1 VLAVGSPL
9 PEVRVWP
16 APREEPVWLEHV
28 LAGEPAVLFFY
39 LWDWSPT

>member
-1 VLAVGSPL
+1 MLGPGDPL
-9 PEVRVWP
+9 PEARVWA
-16 APREEPVWLEHV
+16 APREGPLWLEHV